1 MNVVFS
7 RQIAEQLKEKYLVL
21 EMETFPAG
29 ERLVETFCVVGGD
42 SIPQSEMPTLKHYE
56 QLHIDFVAA
65 LKQGKNSFCL
75 ELIPHL
81 RGKFGGELDSFY
93 DIIYERLSNSSKT
106 V

>member
-7 RQIAEQLKEKYLVL
+7 RQVAEQLKDKYLVL
-21 EMETFPAG
+21 EMETFKAG
-29 ERLVETFCVVGGD
+29 DADVETFCVVGGD
-42 SIPQSEMPTLKHYE
+42 SIPQTEMPTLKHYE

-65 LKQGKNSFCL
+65 LKQGRHNFCL
-75 ELIPHL
+75 ELVPHL

-93 DIIYERLSNSSKT
+93 DVIYERLTGNKT